1 MTLKPESEKIQA
13 AFTSVVAAVA
23 LTLFKVII
31 GLLTNSLGILSEAAH
46 SGFDLVAAIITLF
59 AVRLSDK
66 PADPQHL
73 YGHGKV
79 ENLSALVETLLLLG
93 TCVWIVSEAVD
104 RLFFKSVVVRVSVW
118 SFLVMSVS
126 IVVDVNRSR
135 MLYRI
140 ARKYNSQALEAD
152 ALHFQ
157 TDIWSSAVVLL
168 GLIGV
173 FVGTRFS
180 GLNFLEKLD
189 SVAALGVALI
199 VIVISVQLGKR
210 TIHGLLDSAPK
221 GLSQKIKA
229 EVERL
234 PQVRDCHK
242 IRVRTSGP
250 RLFVDVHV
258 LLDGN
263 QSLDEAHQVTE
274 QIENVIR
281 NLAPGADVTVHPE
294 PDPIGS

>member
-157 TDIWSSAVVLL
+157 TDIWSRRRSCSA
-168 GLIGV
+168 
-173 FVGTRFS
+173 
-180 GLNFLEKLD
+180 
-189 SVAALGVALI
+189 
-199 VIVISVQLGKR
+199 
-210 TIHGLLDSAPK
+210 
-221 GLSQKIKA
+221 
-229 EVERL
+229 
-234 PQVRDCHK
+234 
-242 IRVRTSGP
+242 
-250 RLFVDVHV
+250 
-258 LLDGN
+258 
-263 QSLDEAHQVTE
+263 
-274 QIENVIR
+274 
-281 NLAPGADVTVHPE
+281 
-294 PDPIGS
+294 